1 MDNDSGKFGSNNDSN
16 EEFRPTYM
24 RILLTFARNSLIRAM
39 SFRMNFWLECV
50 SSISWTLMT
59 LGFFKI
65 IFSKATSI
73 GAESGW
79 HENEFFVFLATTWIV
94 NSLIQTFIMPNAQEF
109 SELIR
114 TGDLD
119 FALLKPVDTQFLI
132 SFPKMEWSN
141 LTNFF
146 FGTGLLCYSVYQ
158 LTQDSANQLV
168 VTPLTVLL
176 YVFFVACGLVILYGV
191 MISLSA
197 VSIWLG
203 RNQTLYTFWFYIT
216 NFYRQPME
224 IYQQGFAGWFLW
236 AGFSFLFPIL
246 LVANVPARLMAQPV
260 RPESHWMTTVYCF
273 YAVFA
278 AAASLLFS
286 RFVFKKALASYR
298 SASS

>member
-1 MDNDSGKFGSNNDSN
+1 
-16 EEFRPTYM
+16 
-24 RILLTFARNSLIRAM
+24 
-39 SFRMNFWLECV
+39 
-50 SSISWTLMT
+50 
-59 LGFFKI
+59 
-65 IFSKATSI
+65 
-73 GAESGW
+73 
-79 HENEFFVFLATTWIV
+79 
-94 NSLIQTFIMPNAQEF
+94 
-109 SELIR
+109 
-114 TGDLD
+114 
-119 FALLKPVDTQFLI
+119 
-132 SFPKMEWSN
+132 
-141 LTNFF
+141 
-146 FGTGLLCYSVYQ
+146 
-158 LTQDSANQLV
+158 
-168 VTPLTVLL
+168 
-176 YVFFVACGLVILYGV
+176 

-224 IYQQGFAGWFLW
+224 IYQQGVAGWFLW

-260 RPESHWMTTVYCF
+260 RPETNGMTLVYCG